1 MPFFAFSAVF
11 SSAVF
16 ALTCIS
22 LLSLYLPQL
31 YSMETETVQFRN
43 YYKNDPITL
52 AVREHYRKMRS
63 RQTVEYVE
71 RMKKKYLTFDKP
83 MHVWDAMEKLNA
95 LIDVSD
101 PD

>member
-1 MPFFAFSAVF
+1 
-11 SSAVF
+11 
-16 ALTCIS
+16 
-22 LLSLYLPQL
+22 
-31 YSMETETVQFRN
+31 METETVQFRN
-43 YYKNDPITL
+43 YDVVNPITV

-63 RQTVEYVE
+63 RQTVEYVQ

-101 PD
+101 PDLTLPNVQHLIQEWQTLLHPVVGLV